1 MIEGINPLPTTANTS
16 NFTNSGSSL
25 GKDDFLKLLVAQ
37 LQAQDPL
44 EPMSAQDFSAQ
55 LAQFSALE
63 QMTNVNVNLE
73 KIQKFEA
80 ALANASA
87 INLIGKTVNAP
98 GNAID
103 HQQGQSETLAYTLE
117 GDASEV
123 LVEIFDQ
130 NGGLVRSLGFSDQ
143 GAGTQSVAWN
153 GRDIQ
158 GNPLAAG
165 VYTFRIEALDESGNS
180 VNAVTF
186 AEGRVTDVIIDKD
199 QAFVIVNGDKLA
211 VSDITRIS
219 T

>member
-16 NFTNSGSSL
+16 NLTNAGSSL

-44 EPMSAQDFSAQ
+44 EPMDAQDFSAQ

-98 GNAID
+98 GNTID

-117 GDASEV
+117 GDADTV

-130 NGGLVRSLGFSDQ
+130 NGSPVRSLGFSDQ
-143 GAGTQSVAWN
+143 GAGTQSVVWN
-153 GRDIQ
+153 GRDIL

-165 VYTFRIEALDESGNS
+165 AYTFRIEALDESGNS
-180 VNAVTF
+180 VSAVTF
-186 AEGRVTDVIIDKD
+186 AEGRVTDVIIDGD
-199 QAFVIVNGDKLA
+199 QSFVIVNGEKLS